1 MNWLHIMLNGRKHF
15 VIPAAMA
22 AALVVLAGAASA
34 TTPPTVRC
42 VPLTNPNP
50 ACTAH
55 YGNIQAAV
63 NAASQYD
70 IIFVGPGT
78 YNESVTINDSGHSRD
93 GISLF
98 GAQAGNDAR
107 EGRDDPTKESI
118 VDATGKAGPAFLVT
132 ASYVVIDG
140 FTVQGGAAASNPEGI
155 FIKAPSGT
163 PCGEGGGLCGPQVLN
178 NIIQNNGVGVLL
190 DPAAPPFIQGATI
203 ERNLFSN
210 NNAENPLGYG
220 FGIISAIVEGLVI
233 TENEFTENKAAAM
246 VIAGN
251 QGATITE
258 NTSENDG
265 AFVVFVATTS
275 SQFSHNRGKN
285 FGHAGVLTLGFVIDP
300 PPPTIYADAAIDIGP
315 LNSAL
320 EISYNELENGT
331 APISNGIAFTTAF
344 GPGNSYLL
352 NVINN
357 KIREFPG
364 HGIMAKD
371 TSGGGTLT
379 NSSIIGNEVF
389 DNGVDGI
396 FMEGTLAF
404 NYGNDLFDNIAGDN
418 TNYDCKDGTN
428 GGFGTLGT
436 SNFWFNNLGSLSS
449 PTGLCTPV
457 TLPDHD

>member
-1 MNWLHIMLNGRKHF
+1 MNWLRIMLNSRKHF

-22 AALVVLAGAASA
+22 AALVLLAGGANA

-42 VPLTNPNP
+42 IPLTNPNP

-63 NAASQYD
+63 NAASSFD

-78 YNESVTINDSGHSRD
+78 YHESVTIKSPGGIRD

-107 EGRDDPTKESI
+107 EGRDDSTKESI

-132 ASYVVIDG
+132 ANYVVIDG
-140 FTVQGGAAASNPEGI
+140 FTVQGGTAASNPEGI

-163 PCGEGGGLCGPQVLN
+163 PCGEGAGLCGPQVLN

-190 DPAAPPFIQGATI
+190 DGAPPPLIQGATI

-210 NNAENPLGYG
+210 NNAENLLGYG
-220 FGIISAIVEGLVI
+220 FGIASIIAEGLVI

-246 VIAGN
+246 VVVDN

-315 LNSAL
+315 GNSAL
-320 EISYNELENGT
+320 EISYNELENGK
-331 APISNGIAFTTAF
+331 APISNGIDFTNAF
-344 GPGNSYLL
+344 GPGSSYLL

-357 KIREFPG
+357 KIKQFPD
-364 HGIMAKD
+364 HGIVAKD
-371 TSGGGTLT
+371 LPTAGTLYD
-379 NSSIIGNEVF
+379 SSIIGNEVF
-389 DNGVDGI
+389 DNGTDGI
-396 FMEGTLAF
+396 FIEGTLAF
-404 NYGNDLFDNIAGDN
+404 NYGNDLFDNIAEDN

-449 PTGLCTPV
+449 PTGLCAPV
-457 TLPDHD
+457 TLHEHD